1 MRLQTDSEFKNKI
14 PAQYNYTK
22 EYNFISFKSQK
33 ECLELGRQNI
43 SLFYNWINGKKKFKG
58 TLSYNVLLNFQI
70 KKEINSYFN
79 CIVYEMR
86 ITTNK
91 SLN

>member
-43 SLFYNWINGKKKFKG
+43 SLFYN
-58 TLSYNVLLNFQI
+58 
-70 KKEINSYFN
+70 
-79 CIVYEMR
+79 
-86 ITTNK
+86 
-91 SLN
+91 